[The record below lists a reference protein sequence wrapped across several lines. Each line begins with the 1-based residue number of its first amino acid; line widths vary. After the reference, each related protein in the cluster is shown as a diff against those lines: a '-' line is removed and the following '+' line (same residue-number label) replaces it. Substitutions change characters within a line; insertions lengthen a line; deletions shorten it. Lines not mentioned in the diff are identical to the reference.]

1 MTEDRVLAFLKEY
14 HVGFGNEIASR
25 ELERSLHIKGQTLRE
40 IVNSLRCNGYPIC
53 SNQNGY
59 FYASA
64 LMDVQKTINQLSHRI
79 QRMGKAREGLQLWER
94 KYNRK

>member
-1 MTEDRVLAFLKEY
+1 MLEDDVLTFWKEC
-14 HVGFGNEIASR
+14 HVGFGNEITSR
-25 ELERSLHIKGQTLRE
+25 ELERSLHIKGKTLRE
-40 IVNSLRCNGYPIC
+40 IVNSLRCNGHPVC

-79 QRMGKAREGLQLWER
+79 KKMGKAREGLLSWEQKHR
-94 KYNRK
+94 RT